1 VDRGTEVNVRGSVLA
16 GRHAVATRAAA
27 AALSA
32 LLAVGSPGVAIGAG
46 RSEAMPAFVALSVA
60 SDPVG
65 ATVYVDG
72 ESHGATPVE
81 LKDLAP
87 GDHRVT
93 VVKDGFLDNS
103 RVMSLR
109 TGQSHD
115 LQVKLTPSQLPA
127 ARRPQVRAQQ
137 ETTPPAG
144 EEKDKKKGG
153 GKTKWILI
161 GLGAAGAGTA
171 AYVLTQNDP
180 PVAGTIATTPA
191 GTGMAGG
198 TVFTFT
204 SNASDPDK
212 DALTY
217 EWNFGDGST
226 GSGQTT
232 THIYPSA
239 GTFSVTLTV
248 KDKKHSVTAPAASV
262 TVGRNMSGTWSC
274 NQEPGFGSTVTW
286 NFTQSGTTLR
296 GNMTLVGPVFG
307 TVPHSGSIGT
317 LGYPTSVSLDSSIFT
332 IGDLPGTFDVRLA
345 GNTDASGD
353 TITGTFTTHSTDL
366 QPSTVTGPA
375 TCRR

>member
-1 VDRGTEVNVRGSVLA
+1 
-16 GRHAVATRAAA
+16 
-27 AALSA
+27 
-32 LLAVGSPGVAIGAG
+32 
-46 RSEAMPAFVALSVA
+46 VALSVA
-60 SDPVG
+60 SDPAG

-115 LQVKLTPSQLPA
+115 LQVKLTPSQAPA
-127 ARRPQVRAQQ
+127 IRRPRVRSQQ
-137 ETTPPAG
+137 EQVPPAG
-144 EEKDKKKGG
+144 EEKEKKKGG
-153 GKTKWILI
+153 SKAKWIVL
-161 GLGAAGAGTA
+161 GLGVAGAGAA

-180 PVAGTIATTPA
+180 PVPGTITTAPA

-198 TVFTFT
+198 TSYTFT

-232 THIYPSA
+232 THVYASA
-239 GTFSVTLTV
+239 GTYSVTLTV
-248 KDKKHSVTAPAASV
+248 KDKKHTVTAPAASV
-262 TVGRNMSGTWSC
+262 TVARNMAGLWTC
-274 NQEPGFGSTVTW
+274 NQEPGFEATVSW
-286 NFTQSGTTLR
+286 NLTQNGTSLGGTMTFSGNLA
-296 GNMTLVGPVFG
+296 G
-307 TVPHSGSIGT
+307 TVGQSGSIGT
-317 LGYPTSVSLDSSIFT
+317 LAYPTSVTLSSVVFSIE
-332 IGDLPGTFDVRLA
+332 DLPGGFDVRLN
-345 GNTDASGD
+345 GNVDATGN

-366 QPSTVTGPA
+366 QPPTLTGPA

>member
-1 VDRGTEVNVRGSVLA
+1 VRGSVLA
-16 GRHAVATRAAA
+16 GRHAVATRTAA

-32 LLAVGSPGVAIGAG
+32 LLAVGSPGLAVGAG
-46 RSEAMPAFVALSVA
+46 RSEAMPASVALSVA
-60 SDPVG
+60 SDPAG

-109 TGQSHD
+109 AGQSHD
-115 LQVKLTPSQLPA
+115 LQVKLTPSQAPA
-127 ARRPQVRAQQ
+127 ARRPLARAQQ
-137 ETTPPAG
+137 ETVPPAG
-144 EEKDKKKGG
+144 EEKEKEKKKGG
-153 GKTKWILI
+153 SKAKWIVL
-161 GLGAAGAGTA
+161 GLGVAGAGTA
-171 AYVLTQNDP
+171 AYILTQNDP
-180 PVAGTIATTPA
+180 PLPGTITASPA

-198 TVFTFT
+198 TSFTFT
-204 SNASDPDK
+204 SSASDPDK

-232 THIYPSA
+232 THVYASA
-239 GTFSVTLTV
+239 GTYSVTLTV
-248 KDKKHSVTAPAASV
+248 KDKKHTVTAPAASV
-262 TVGRNMSGTWSC
+262 TVARNMAGLWSC
-274 NQEPGFGSTVTW
+274 NQEPGFGATVSW
-286 NFTQSGTTLR
+286 NVSQNGTSLGGTMTFSGNLA
-296 GNMTLVGPVFG
+296 G
-307 TVPHSGSIGT
+307 TVGQSGSIGT
-317 LGYPTSVSLDSSIFT
+317 LAYPTSVTLSSVVF
-332 IGDLPGTFDVRLA
+332 GVEDLPGGFDVRLT
-345 GNTDASGD
+345 GNVDATGN

-366 QPSTVTGPA
+366 QPSTLTGPA